1 MKTMMAF
8 VLKKVQST
16 INDELSISV
25 LDLDV
30 TNDGMGEV
38 DK

>member
-1 MKTMMAF
+1 MKTMMAI